1 MNGKEEREYEE
12 RIRQSLQK
20 LKAFEINRIRKIERQ
35 MQEFMEEMRKVKT
48 KDDFLT
54 SNEVKELLGI
64 SDSSFRRMLKNGL
77 KYSQKER
84 KGKILVK
91 RKDLENYLKND

>member
-91 RKDLENYLKND
+91 RKDLENFLKND

>member
-84 KGKILVK
+84 IGKILVK
-91 RKDLENYLKND
+91 RKDLENFLKND